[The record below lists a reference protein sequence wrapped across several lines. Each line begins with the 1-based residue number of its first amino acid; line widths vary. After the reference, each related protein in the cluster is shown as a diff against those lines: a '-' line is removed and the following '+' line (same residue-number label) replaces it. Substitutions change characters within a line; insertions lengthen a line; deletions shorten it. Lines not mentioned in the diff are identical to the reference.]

1 MAQWVKRQ
9 TLDFGSRHDL
19 AVCEFKLRTEPG
31 IGFLAD
37 SAEPA
42 WDILSLHLSAP
53 PPLSLLSVS
62 LS

>member
-1 MAQWVKRQ
+1 MAQRVKCQ

-19 AVCEFKLRTEPG
+19 ADCEFKLRIEPR
-31 IGFLAD
+31 IGLLAD

-42 WDILSLHLSAP
+42 WDILSPRLSAP